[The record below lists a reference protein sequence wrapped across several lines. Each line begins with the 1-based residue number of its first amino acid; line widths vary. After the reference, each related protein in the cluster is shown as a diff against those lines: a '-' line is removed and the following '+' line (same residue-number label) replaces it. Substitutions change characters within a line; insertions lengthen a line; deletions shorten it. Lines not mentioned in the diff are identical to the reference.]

1 MGRRRE
7 LAIRTA
13 LGGSR
18 AALLT
23 QHLTETLLLSIAGG
37 ALGLFLAYGMVQW
50 FVRLRQDVPRVDSI
64 HIDGVVLVF
73 CVGLIVLSAVFAGLV
88 SAFSSRGDLV
98 LNALQESSR
107 SHSGGQSRA
116 RLRRLLLTVEV
127 GLTVVLLIGA
137 GLLLKSYA
145 RLRSSD
151 LGCVTHNV
159 LTMQFSL
166 PAARYD
172 FPATVHFYQELLARV
187 RQYPGVQ
194 AAGLVTTLPGDG
206 YDGDT
211 GFTVQG
217 QPLLPQKKGQ
227 LALTRWV
234 DPGYFA
240 AIGIPFESGHTF
252 DDDQLL
258 ATGSQVIISSAMQ
271 RQYFP
276 GKDPVGATILTHGE
290 RPYRIAGVVGDTLF
304 SLGEQVQPMIYFP
317 IYTLDSNNPK
327 DFNPRAALVVRSGQD
342 VAQFALPVQRIFQSL
357 DRDLAV
363 SAHSHHGSGDWRAD
377 SGLQLRRDPAAD
389 FRARFLTAGLRGTIR
404 SHLLHRCST
413 DDGDRCADCAW
424 GTTQSSIGPHPA
436 RWAASSLHRR
446 GPRTRC
452 QLGNYTVDSVDAL
465 PDAAPRSGNLQ
476 PGRVDANRSGRC
488 GLLDPRMAGR
498 AIRSGVGAENGV
510 NCRSTVEISEV

>member
-1 MGRRRE
+1 LLVARSMGRRRE

-18 AALLT
+18 ATILA
-23 QHLTETLLLSIAGG
+23 QHLTETFLLSIAGG

-64 HIDGVVLVF
+64 HIDGAVLAF

-107 SHSGGQSRA
+107 SRSAGQSRTQV
-116 RLRRLLLTVEV
+116 RRVLLTVEV

-145 RLRSSD
+145 QLRSSD
-151 LGCVTHNV
+151 LGCLTRNV

-166 PAARYD
+166 PDARYD
-172 FPATVHFYQELLARV
+172 FPAAVHFEQALLARV

-194 AAGLVTTLPGDG
+194 AAGLVSTLPGDG

-211 GFTVQG
+211 GFTAQG
-217 QPLLPQKKGQ
+217 QPLQPQRKGQ

-234 DPGYFA
+234 DPGYFT

-252 DDDQLL
+252 DDDQVLV
-258 ATGSQVIISSAMQ
+258 TGSQVIINRALQ

-276 GKDPVGATILTHGE
+276 GKDPVGATILAQGE
-290 RPYRIAGVVGDTLF
+290 RQYRIAGVVGDTLF

-317 IYTLDSNNPK
+317 IYTLDSK
-327 DFNPRAALVVRSGQD
+327 GSRSFQRHAALVLRSGQD
-342 VAQFALPVQRIFQSL
+342 VIRFALPVQKIFQSL

-363 SAHSHHGSGDWRAD
+363 SDILTMDQVIGAQTLDSSFDAILLLIFALVSLLLAAVGLFGVISYIAAQRTTEIGVRIALGAQRNQVLTLILRDGLRPAFIGVSLGLAASAGITRLIRSMLYQTQPLDLEIFSLVALTLIVVAGAACFIPAWRAA
-377 SGLQLRRDPAAD
+377 Q
-389 FRARFLTAGLRGTIR
+389 
-404 SHLLHRCST
+404 
-413 DDGDRCADCAW
+413 
-424 GTTQSSIGPHPA
+424 
-436 RWAASSLHRR
+436 
-446 GPRTRC
+446 
-452 QLGNYTVDSVDAL
+452 
-465 PDAAPRSGNLQ
+465 
-476 PGRVDANRSGRC
+476 
-488 GLLDPRMAGR
+488 LDPMSALRM
-498 AIRSGVGAENGV
+498 E
-510 NCRSTVEISEV
+510 